1 MEKKMI
7 TKQNYIRIAEIL
19 NDNIIIEEMNGKEV
33 KRGFDL
39 YILEQLSFYFKEDNP
54 LFDEKRFREAV
65 LK

>member
-1 MEKKMI
+1 MI